1 MFTAEEI
8 ESNIKKAVDS
18 IADFRESKTKENAVE
33 ADYFIS
39 IMRLSVGKQ
48 FDELHWFLQAE
59 KDVKHFL
66 DKESKNRFAS
76 DIENMKVEA
85 DKLLK

>member
-18 IADFRESKTKENAVE
+18 IDDFRESKTKENAIE

-39 IMRLSVGKQ
+39 IMKLSVGKQ
-48 FDELHWFLQAE
+48 FDELHWFTQAE
-59 KDVKHFL
+59 KDVRQFL
-66 DKESKNRFAS
+66 DRESN
-76 DIENMKVEA
+76 
-85 DKLLK
+85 DKTKQQETK

>member
-18 IADFRESKTKENAVE
+18 IAEFRESKTKENAIE

-39 IMRLSVGKQ
+39 IMKLSVGKQ
-48 FDELHWFLQAE
+48 FDELHWFTQAE
-59 KDVKHFL
+59 KEVRQFL
-66 DKESKNRFAS
+66 DKESKDVFAS
-76 DIENMKVEA
+76 GIASMKAEA
-85 DKLLK
+85 DNLLK